1 LPGAFQLLNRFSIS
15 QRLGALAVLPVVII
29 IALSIL
35 ALQGASRSAESLRV
49 VYEDRMVAQQML
61 SAVLSNLARARGDA
75 AFSLVENTK
84 EAAALRADRIEQR
97 LVAVEKDIA
106 AYMANPA
113 TTEEKAMQS
122 RAMPRIQRFI
132 VEGLRPT
139 ASELR
144 QGNLA
149 AAKTVIAAHVEA
161 PWVGVRDALTEL
173 IDLQV
178 NEGRKQYD
186 KGTAHY
192 ESTIYVNVGA
202 AVISMILVFGV
213 CLAVI
218 RSILRPLRTLSAA
231 LKNAQRD
238 NDLTVRAKVDTE
250 DEIGD
255 AMNAFNALMAQWQG
269 TVGTLKQ
276 DAARLSV
283 ATISV
288 AAAANDIA
296 VKAQAQSEAASSTAA
311 SVEEVSVSISQV
323 ADHAAET
330 RNIAQTAS
338 RLSEDGRDTMRKA
351 AESMGKLAGSVQ
363 DSAHM
368 IESLAKRSAEISTI
382 VDVIRDIS
390 EQTNLLA
397 LNAAIEAARA
407 GEQGRG
413 FAVVADEVRK
423 LAERTGSSTTQI
435 SALTAA
441 IHEEVKAAV
450 SQLQQSTSQVDESVR
465 LSGEVE
471 QALAQINE
479 GAGSSRN
486 FIGDIAAAAAEQ
498 RAASQD
504 IARHVEQIARMSEES
519 SRAIETASNTARN
532 LERLA
537 DAVNAQV
544 AQFRA

>member
-1 LPGAFQLLNRFSIS
+1 MLNRFSIS

-519 SRAIETASNTARN
+519 SRAIETASNTARD

-544 AQFRA
+544 AQFHA

>member
-1 LPGAFQLLNRFSIS
+1 
-15 QRLGALAVLPVVII
+15 
-29 IALSIL
+29 
-35 ALQGASRSAESLRV
+35 
-49 VYEDRMVAQQML
+49 MVAQQRL
-61 SAVLSNLARARGDA
+61 SAMLSNLARARGDA
-75 AFSLVENTK
+75 AFALVDNTR
-84 EAAALRADRIEQR
+84 EAAVLRADRIEQR
-97 LVAVEKDIA
+97 LVAVDKDLV
-106 AYMANPA
+106 AYLASPA
-113 TTEEKAMQS
+113 TNEEKAIQS
-122 RAMPRIQRFI
+122 RAMPRIQRYI
-132 VEGLRPT
+132 AEGLRPT
-139 ASELR
+139 VAELR

-161 PWVGVRDALTEL
+161 PWVGLRDALTEL

-178 NEGRKQYD
+178 NEGQKEYAAA
-186 KGTAHY
+186 TTHY
-192 ESTIYVNVGA
+192 EQTIYLNIGA
-202 AVISMILVFGV
+202 AVLSMVLVFGV

-218 RSILRPLRTLSAA
+218 RSILSPLRTLSAA

-276 DAARLSV
+276 DASRLSD
-283 ATISV
+283 ASIAV

-330 RNIAQTAS
+330 RTIAQTAS
-338 RLSEDGRDTMRKA
+338 KLSEDGRDTMRKA
-351 AESMGKLAGSVQ
+351 AQSMSKLAGSVQ
-363 DSAHM
+363 DSARM
-368 IESLAKRSAEISTI
+368 IESLARRSAEISTI

-441 IHEEVKAAV
+441 IHDEVKAAV

-479 GAGSSRN
+479 GAGSSHN

-519 SRAIETASNTARN
+519 SRAIETASNTARD

-544 AQFRA
+544 AQFHA